1 MEKEEFTFDPTN
13 FEQQKAFDI
22 VANTNNSLF
31 ITGKAGTGKTTFVKR
46 IQKEINKNFLVLAPT
61 GIAAL
66 NVGGQT
72 MHSFFG
78 FPLEIIGPES
88 RMEVSLA
95 KRQVLEKTDTIII
108 DEASMV
114 RADMVDGM
122 DRFLRALTY

>member
-1 MEKEEFTFDPTN
+1 MEKEGLKFDPTN

-61 GIAAL
+61 GINAL

-78 FPLEIIGPES
+78 FPLWNT
-88 RMEVSLA
+88 VY
-95 KRQVLEKTDTIII
+95 
-108 DEASMV
+108 
-114 RADMVDGM
+114 
-122 DRFLRALTY
+122 LTYFIRRVFVSPLWKRHILFSRSHQVALCFPKMLYNGE

>member
-1 MEKEEFTFDPTN
+1 MEKEGFTFDPTN

-31 ITGKAGTGKTTFVKR
+31 ITGKAGTGKTTFVKW
-46 IQKEINKNFLVLAPT
+46 IQKEIDKNFLILAPT

-78 FPLEIIGPES
+78 FPLEIIGP
-88 RMEVSLA
+88 RTRFEVSQE
-95 KRQVLEKTDTIII
+95 KRETLENIDTIII

-114 RADMVDGM
+114 RADMLDGM
-122 DRFLRALTY
+122 DRFLRFLN